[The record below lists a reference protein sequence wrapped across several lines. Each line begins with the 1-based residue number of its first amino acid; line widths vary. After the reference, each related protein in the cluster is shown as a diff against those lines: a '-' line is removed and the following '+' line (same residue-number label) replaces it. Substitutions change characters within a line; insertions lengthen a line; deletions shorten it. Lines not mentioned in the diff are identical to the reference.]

1 MNANRSKAK
10 SGCATVPRGRSALP
24 PKPTRPASER
34 PQGVGLSSG
43 RVMSRALRNGILVCA
58 TVLGFLGAAWAQDRP
73 AAGQAAKDS
82 TASEAAEPAALN
94 EAEASLSRRYRQFER
109 TLLQMAEYL
118 RKTEPERADLLI
130 RAIGKSKEDRVG
142 LQMDQIMELL
152 KSDQF
157 GDAIGRQEHL
167 VSNLK
172 GLLELLA
179 ERGSPA
185 PARRGEK
192 VARIGAPGDRKTLR
206 SRERAAESDRGA
218 EQARPAVR
226 APGENRPRY
235 QVAAGKDRQA
245 GRGPERLE
253 QEKPSL
259 TNRTNRPTVRFQDA
273 DKRNHGRETRNQGKA
288 AIRRSNQGVK
298 QAPKEQ
304 IRRSRSKKKSKKSE
318 GGAKN
323 PSKRS
328 GSQGK
333 GDGSPEASPSDQSE
347 SDSSP
352 QQAEK
357 KTPGREEI
365 EQARRAM
372 RQAEEELKRL
382 RGEQGAG
389 TAGRGD
395 PQARRGQGAA

>member
-10 SGCATVPRGRSALP
+10 SGCATVRKGGGLLP

-142 LQMDQIMELL
+142 MQMDQILELL

-172 GLLELLA
+172 GLLELLQSEDRRHQLEEEKKWLESVHQEIGKLSVREKELRRA
-179 ERGSPA
+179 TEERSKLGP
-185 PARRGEK
+185 
-192 VARIGAPGDRKTLR
+192 LC
-206 SRERAAESDRGA
+206 
-218 EQARPAVR
+218 R

-235 QVAAGKDRQA
+235 QVAAGKNRSA

-253 QEKPSL
+253 QEKP
-259 TNRTNRPTVRFQDA
+259 V
-273 DKRNHGRETRNQGKA
+273 
-288 AIRRSNQGVK
+288 
-298 QAPKEQ
+298 
-304 IRRSRSKKKSKKSE
+304 
-318 GGAKN
+318 
-323 PSKRS
+323 
-328 GSQGK
+328 
-333 GDGSPEASPSDQSE
+333 
-347 SDSSP
+347 
-352 QQAEK
+352 
-357 KTPGREEI
+357 
-365 EQARRAM
+365 
-372 RQAEEELKRL
+372 
-382 RGEQGAG
+382 
-389 TAGRGD
+389 
-395 PQARRGQGAA
+395 